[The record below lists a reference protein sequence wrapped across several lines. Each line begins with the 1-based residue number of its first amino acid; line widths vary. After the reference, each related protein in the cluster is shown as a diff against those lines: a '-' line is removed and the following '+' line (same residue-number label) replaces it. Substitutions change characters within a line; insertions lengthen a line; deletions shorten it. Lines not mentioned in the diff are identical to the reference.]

1 MDADLFYQIATVVL
15 ALVSIFSA
23 VKYRQVKQLLK
34 DISDALE
41 DDQVTPEEASKIIS
55 SLLGLVGKSQ

>member
-15 ALVSIFSA
+15 ALLSIFSVA
-23 VKYRQVKQLLK
+23 KYRQVKQLLR

>member
-15 ALVSIFSA
+15 ALLSIFSVA
-23 VKYRQVKQLLK
+23 KYRQVKQLLR

-41 DDQVTPEEASKIIS
+41 DDEVTPEEASKIIS
-55 SLLGLVGKSQ
+55 SLLGLVGKGQ